1 MKSNPNLHLNRS
13 KRMVEYDYSRPGRYY
28 ITQCT
33 QNRAYLF
40 GDVVNKEMYLSVC
53 GRIVK
58 QELLKLPEYHC
69 RIVLHEWVIMPDHV
83 HAIIELGDYGYNNGV
98 AVTAGQFHEIDLP
111 KIVPQQPLTPEQYR
125 LSRRNM
131 LIPKIMGKFKMQTS
145 KQINIARN
153 TAGRKNWQTDYDDR
167 IIRNDAEYQR
177 IVEYIRNN
185 PGAWF
190 GKSILGQ
197 SSFGFAQEP

>member
-1 MKSNPNLHLNRS
+1 MNPNLHLNRS

-69 RIVLHEWVIMPDHV
+69 RIVLHEWVIMPDHI
-83 HAIIELGDYGYNNGV
+83 HAIIELGDYGFNNGV

-111 KIVPQQPLTPEQYR
+111 KFPTREQYR

-185 PGAWF
+185 PGAW
-190 GKSILGQ
+190 
-197 SSFGFAQEP
+197 

>member
-13 KRMVEYDYSRPGRYY
+13 KGMVEYDYSRPGRYY

-53 GRIVK
+53 GRIVE

-83 HAIIELGDYGYNNGV
+83 HAIIELGDYGFNNGV
-98 AVTAGQFHEIDLP
+98 AVTA
-111 KIVPQQPLTPEQYR
+111 
-125 LSRRNM
+125 
-131 LIPKIMGKFKMQTS
+131 
-145 KQINIARN
+145 
-153 TAGRKNWQTDYDDR
+153 
-167 IIRNDAEYQR
+167 
-177 IVEYIRNN
+177 
-185 PGAWF
+185 
-190 GKSILGQ
+190 
-197 SSFGFAQEP
+197 